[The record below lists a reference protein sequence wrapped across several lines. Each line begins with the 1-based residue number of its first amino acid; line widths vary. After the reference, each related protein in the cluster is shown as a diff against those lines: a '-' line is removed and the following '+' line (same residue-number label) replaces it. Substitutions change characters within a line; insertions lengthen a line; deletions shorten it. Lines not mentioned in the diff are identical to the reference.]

1 MVEGE
6 SRPSN
11 LRGDPF
17 FMRQTPTKPRP
28 LPGWLIAVGSVV
40 LILHLG
46 ALGTLALAAP
56 SGPWPT
62 PFGMS
67 MATPPYFA
75 QQINNVAMQGYL
87 QPTKMTHNYHF
98 LTNRPGGPEVRFE
111 AELLDESGKTIERV
125 QFPEKDAFCWI
136 RHRESLLARALG
148 DDMPVQAPP
157 GEMVAAPGQETRT
170 VTIWDMPSPGQPLEL
185 KTVPEHLIPR
195 NRPVERPSE
204 WSLLLA
210 RSYAR
215 YLCRTHGAASVKIYR
230 YNRDPVMP
238 VVLYPEV
245 QLDRILSPATFE
257 DRAAFFGEFKP

>member
-6 SRPSN
+6 SRLSVP
-11 LRGDPF
+11 RGDH
-17 FMRQTPTKPRP
+17 FMPQIPAKPRP
-28 LPGWLIAVGSVV
+28 LPPWLIAAGSVV

-46 ALGTLALAAP
+46 ALAALAVAAP

-62 PFGMS
+62 PFGASTAM
-67 MATPPYFA
+67 PPYFA
-75 QQINNVAMQGYL
+75 QEINNVALPNYL
-87 QPTKMTHNYHF
+87 QPLKMTHNYHF
-98 LTNRPGGPEVRFE
+98 VTNRPGGPEVRFE
-111 AELLDESGKTIERV
+111 AELLDESGKVIDRV
-125 QFPEKDAFCWI
+125 KFPEKDAFCWI

-157 GEMVAAPGQETRT
+157 GENVPAPGQETRT
-170 VTIWDMPSPGQPLEL
+170 VTIWDMPGGSQQLEL

-215 YLCRTHGAASVKIYR
+215 YLCRTHGAASVRIYR
-230 YNRDPVMP
+230 HNREPVMP
-238 VVLYPEV
+238 VVLYPGV
-245 QLDRILSPATFE
+245 QLDRVLAPNTFE
-257 DRAAFFGEFKP
+257 DRVAFFGEFSK